1 MANNQVDLSHIEFSR
16 KSYLKEKGEEE
27 KWSTLSDQD
36 KESRR
41 TIALANWVVYRDT
54 MISLKAKEVRAV
66 EEKRHDEQEEEL

>member
-1 MANNQVDLSHIEFSR
+1 MPNNQVDLSHIEFSR
-16 KSYLKEKGEEE
+16 ESYLKEKGEEE

-66 EEKRHDEQEEEL
+66 EKRHDEQEEEL